1 MWARDAM
8 ITADVGSAKPP
19 TRAGA
24 GPAMSHVA
32 LLRGINVGG
41 RARVPMDRLREVFVE
56 AGCTEV
62 VTYIQS
68 GNVVFRP
75 PPGVLGGALSSTL
88 QERIDTT
95 FGVSAAVVIR
105 TAAEWADLVQ
115 RNPFVGVGVDPM
127 TLHVMLLADEA
138 APDDIARL
146 DPDRSPPDEFV
157 VDGREVYLHHP
168 NGSRRSKLT
177 IDYFER
183 KLHTVATARN
193 WNTATKLA
201 ELLCQ

>member
-1 MWARDAM
+1 
-8 ITADVGSAKPP
+8 
-19 TRAGA
+19 
-24 GPAMSHVA
+24 
-32 LLRGINVGG
+32 
-41 RARVPMDRLREVFVE
+41 MDRLREVFVE

-75 PPGVLGGALSSTL
+75 PPGVAVGALSSTL
-88 QERIDTT
+88 QEHIEARFD
-95 FGVSAAVVIR
+95 VSVAVVIR
-105 TAAEWADLVQ
+105 TAGEWTDLVE
-115 RNPFVGVGVDPM
+115 RNPFVGVGVDPV

-138 APDDIARL
+138 RPDDIARL

-157 VDGREVYLHHP
+157 VDGRHVYLRYP
-168 NGSRRSKLT
+168 NGSGRSKLT

-183 KLHTVATARN
+183 QLHTVATARN

-201 ELLCQ
+201 ELLGR